1 MCSLIQQLTQLYLH
15 AISCVTPVPIA
26 RLKKTAGFRGRFGLD
41 APFFRSGDQHGCVKH
56 LSLGPPL
63 KRCLAHCFLI
73 NESVA

>member
-41 APFFRSGDQHGCVKH
+41 APFFRSGDQ